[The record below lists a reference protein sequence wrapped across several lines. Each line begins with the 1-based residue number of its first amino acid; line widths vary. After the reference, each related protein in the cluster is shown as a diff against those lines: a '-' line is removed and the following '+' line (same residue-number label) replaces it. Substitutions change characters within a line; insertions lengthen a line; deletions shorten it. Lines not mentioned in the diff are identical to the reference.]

1 MVHLPFD
8 MSPFVLGSSAPSAAG
23 VPSSPSFPPPLSPL
37 LAFSAGDLYG
47 SVTNWLMTGLT
58 GFGCV
63 SVNGSSRVRS
73 LKHKVTKIYT
83 VVSSAI
89 KM

>member
-8 MSPFVLGSSAPSAAG
+8 MSPFVLGSSAPSAASS
-23 VPSSPSFPPPLSPL
+23 PSFSPPSFPPPPSLL

-73 LKHKVTKIYT
+73 LKQIYI
-83 VVSSAI
+83 VQ
-89 KM
+89 